1 MPFIPQMC
9 EKDIT
14 VKSPPQKNMLFIGS
28 YKVHTPAFKPVNI
41 FFCTFGHRIRFPYVE
56 THVLEF
62 NLSCK
67 IKVCNFESKSLVF
80 FLYNF
85 DISNVIFII

>member
-28 YKVHTPAFKPVNI
+28 YKVHTPAFKQLI
-41 FFCTFGHRIRFPYVE
+41 FFLHIWSSHLFPYVE